1 MFKVRLSFE
10 TKIQFCLILD
20 GEGASFDG
28 ESRITYDIS
37 GTNEYVQTRK
47 DLFKLRF
54 RTNSANGLLFFAD
67 SNQGDY
73 VILELVHGKL
83 YLHIDLGLY
92 ELGDDTWVIIYDIY
106 KQESVM

>member
-10 TKIQFCLILD
+10 TKIQFCLISD

-37 GTNEYVQTRK
+37 GSNEYVQTRK

-83 YLHIDLGLY
+83 YLHIDLGLC
-92 ELGDDTWVIIYDIY
+92 ELDDTN
-106 KQESVM
+106 